1 MLRSELEIDPTL
13 LTRYECGMKITFCGA
28 AETTTGSQHLIEI
41 NGSRIL
47 LDCGLYQGRR
57 DEAND
62 RNRHFPF
69 DPASVDSVILS
80 HAHIDHSGNLP
91 SLTSNGFKGNIYST
105 FATRD
110 LCQIM
115 LADAARIQAG
125 DLKWL
130 NKHRAKEG
138 KPDLEPLYTE
148 IEAEECVRQ
157 FVTIGYE
164 RSIPVADGVTL
175 TFIDAGH
182 ILGSAQV
189 VLDLV
194 ENGHRKRLL
203 FSGDVG
209 RGNNELLRDPA
220 VPEDVDYLIMESTYG
235 NREHEL
241 PTQANDLLSD
251 ILVRALDKRGKVII
265 PSFAVERTQQLIFVL
280 HQLFEQGAIPDV
292 PIYVD
297 SPLAVGATEIFRL
310 HPECF
315 NEEVYRFLFEKRDPF
330 GFENL
335 TLIRKVNDSKA
346 LNDLHEPAIII
357 SASGMCEA
365 GRVLHHLRNHIEDPK
380 NTVLFVGYCAEHT
393 LGAKIRGGQ
402 KEVPIL
408 GDRFTVRADIQ
419 ILDSFSGHADRS
431 ELLHYFDTMGGKKE
445 RVFLVH
451 GEKEQSHALCET
463 LRERHAGEISV
474 PTWKSTVE
482 I

>member
-69 DPASVDSVILS
+69 DPASVDAVILS

-241 PTQANDLLSD
+241 PTQANHLLSE

-280 HQLFEQGAIPDV
+280 HQLFEQGEIPDV

>member
-1 MLRSELEIDPTL
+1 
-13 LTRYECGMKITFCGA
+13 
-28 AETTTGSQHLIEI
+28 
-41 NGSRIL
+41 
-47 LDCGLYQGRR
+47 
-57 DEAND
+57 
-62 RNRHFPF
+62 
-69 DPASVDSVILS
+69 
-80 HAHIDHSGNLP
+80 
-91 SLTSNGFKGNIYST
+91 
-105 FATRD
+105 
-110 LCQIM
+110 
-115 LADAARIQAG
+115 
-125 DLKWL
+125 
-130 NKHRAKEG
+130 
-138 KPDLEPLYTE
+138 
-148 IEAEECVRQ
+148 
-157 FVTIGYE
+157 
-164 RSIPVADGVTL
+164 VADGVTL

-220 VPEDVDYLIMESTYG
+220 MPEDVDYLIMESTYG

>member
-1 MLRSELEIDPTL
+1 
-13 LTRYECGMKITFCGA
+13 MKITFCGA

-57 DEAND
+57 DEANT

-69 DPASVDSVILS
+69 DPASLDAVVLS

-130 NKHRAKEG
+130 NKHLAREG
-138 KPDLEPLYTE
+138 KAPLEPLYTE
-148 IEAEECVRQ
+148 MEAEECVRQ

-164 RSIPVADGVTL
+164 RSIPIADGVTL

-194 ENGHRKRLL
+194 ENGHRRRLL

-209 RGNNELLRDPA
+209 RGNNELLRDPV

-241 PTQANDLLSD
+241 PTQANHLLGE
-251 ILVRALDKRGKVII
+251 ILVRALEKRGKVII
-265 PSFAVERTQQLIFVL
+265 PAFAVERTQQLIFVL
-280 HQLFEQGAIPDV
+280 HRLSEQGLIPDV

-365 GRVLHHLRNHIEDPK
+365 GRVLHHLRNNIEDPK

-408 GDRFTVRADIQ
+408 GDRFSVRADVQ

-431 ELLHYFDTMGGKKE
+431 ELLRYFDTMGGKKD

-451 GEKEQSHALCET
+451 GELEQSHALCET
-463 LRERHAGEISV
+463 LRERHSGQISV
-474 PTWKSTVE
+474 PAWKSTVE

>member
-1 MLRSELEIDPTL
+1 
-13 LTRYECGMKITFCGA
+13 MKITFCGA

-69 DPASVDSVILS
+69 DPASLDAVILS

-209 RGNNELLRDPA
+209 RGNNELLRNPA

-241 PTQANDLLSD
+241 PTQANHLLSD

-365 GRVLHHLRNHIEDPK
+365 GRVLHHLRNNIEDPK

-408 GDRFTVRADIQ
+408 GDNFKVRADIQ

-451 GEKEQSHALCET
+451 GEKEQSLALCET
-463 LRERHAGEISV
+463 LCDRHDGQITV
-474 PTWKSTVE
+474 PAWKSTVE

>member
-1 MLRSELEIDPTL
+1 MIDPFP
-13 LTRYECGMKITFCGA
+13 LTRYECRMKISFCGA

-57 DEAND
+57 DEANE

-69 DPASVDSVILS
+69 DPASLDAVILS

-148 IEAEECVRQ
+148 MEAEECVRQ

-182 ILGSAQV
+182 ILGSAQI

-194 ENGHRKRLL
+194 ENGHHKRLL

-241 PTQANDLLSD
+241 PTQANHLLGD

-280 HQLFEQGAIPDV
+280 HQLSEQGMIPDV

-335 TLIRKVNDSKA
+335 TLIRKVTDSKA
-346 LNDLHEPAIII
+346 LNDLREPAIII

-365 GRVLHHLRNHIEDPK
+365 GRVLHHLRNNIEDPR

-408 GDRFTVRADIQ
+408 GDTFKVRADIE

-431 ELLHYFDTMGGKKE
+431 ELLRYFDTMGGKKE

-451 GEKEQSHALCET
+451 GEAEQSHALCET
-463 LRERHAGEISV
+463 LRERHDGQISV
-474 PTWKSTVE
+474 PAWKSTVE
-482 I
+482 F

>member
-1 MLRSELEIDPTL
+1 
-13 LTRYECGMKITFCGA
+13 MKITFCGA

-69 DPASVDSVILS
+69 DPASLDAVILS

-209 RGNNELLRDPA
+209 RGNNELLRNPA

-241 PTQANDLLSD
+241 PTQANHLLSD

-365 GRVLHHLRNHIEDPK
+365 GRVLHHLRNNIEDPK

-463 LRERHAGEISV
+463 LRGRHDGQITV
-474 PTWKSTVE
+474 PAWKSTVE

>member
-1 MLRSELEIDPTL
+1 
-13 LTRYECGMKITFCGA
+13 MKITFCGA
-28 AETTTGSQHLIEI
+28 AETTTGSQHLIEV

-57 DEAND
+57 DEANT

-69 DPASVDSVILS
+69 DPASLDAVVLS

-130 NKHRAKEG
+130 NKRRMKEG
-138 KPDLEPLYTE
+138 RLELEPLYTE

-164 RSIPVADGVTL
+164 RSIPIADGVTL

-189 VLDLV
+189 ILDLV

-209 RGNNELLRDPA
+209 RGNNDLLRDPA
-220 VPEDVDYLIMESTYG
+220 VAEDVDYLIMESTYG

-241 PTQANDLLSD
+241 PTQANHLLRD

-280 HQLFEQGAIPDV
+280 HQLFENGEIPDV
-292 PIYVD
+292 PIFVD

-315 NEEVYRFLFEKRDPF
+315 NEEVYQFLFEKRDPF

-335 TLIRKVNDSKA
+335 SLIRKVSESKA
-346 LNDLHEPAIII
+346 LNDLREPAIII

-365 GRVLHHLRNHIEDPK
+365 GRILHHLRNNIEDPK
-380 NTVLFVGYCAEHT
+380 NTVLFVGFCAEHT

-408 GDRFTVRADIQ
+408 GDRFTVRADIE

-431 ELLHYFDTMGGKKE
+431 ELLQYFDTMGGKKE

-451 GEKEQSHALCET
+451 GEAEQSHSLCEA
-463 LRERHAGEISV
+463 LRERHDGQIEV
-474 PTWKSTVE
+474 PVWKSTVE
-482 I
+482 V

>member
-1 MLRSELEIDPTL
+1 
-13 LTRYECGMKITFCGA
+13 MKITFCGA

-69 DPASVDSVILS
+69 DPASLDAVILS

-115 LADAARIQAG
+115 LADAARIQSG

-209 RGNNELLRDPA
+209 RGNNDLLRDPA

-241 PTQANDLLSD
+241 PTQANHLLSD

-365 GRVLHHLRNHIEDPK
+365 GRVLHHLRNNIEDPK

-463 LRERHAGEISV
+463 LRERHDGQITV
-474 PTWKSTVE
+474 PAWKSTVE